1 MNQTRW
7 ERWGAASGFGA
18 LALSAA
24 AMVFER
30 GPLTPD
36 QSREA
41 VVAHLTANGS
51 AMLTQAMLFLAG
63 AAVYLWF
70 IGSLRTFLARAESGT
85 GRVSTVAFGAGVT
98 WIGVNVVAQA
108 FAVGLAMAPAAG
120 APPALIST
128 MNAMFTIAAL
138 PLGVMLI
145 AVAVVSLRH
154 RAFPAWIGW
163 LAVAA
168 AVSQFVLWYG
178 TVVHTGPLA
187 ADGWLSY
194 ALYFVFLAWF
204 IPAIVAMVRN
214 PGRPPAST
222 HEDAVR
228 LPEATQRMAG

>member
-7 ERWGAASGFGA
+7 EQWQAASGFAA
-18 LALSAA
+18 LALGGA
-24 AMVFER
+24 AMAFER

-41 VVAHLTANGS
+41 VIAHLTTDGS
-51 AMLTQAMLFLAG
+51 AMLIQAMLFLAG
-63 AAVYLWF
+63 GAVYLWF
-70 IGSLRTFLARAESGT
+70 IGSLRTFLTRAEGDT
-85 GRVSTVAFGAGVT
+85 GQLSAVAFGAGVT

-108 FAVGLAMAPAAG
+108 FAAGLAMAPTAG

-128 MNAMFTIAAL
+128 MNAIFTIAAL

-163 LAVAA
+163 LAAVAA
-168 AVSQFVLWYG
+168 LSQFVLWY
-178 TVVHTGPLA
+178 TTIVHTGPLA

-194 ALYFVFLAWF
+194 ALYPVFLVWLV
-204 IPAIVAMVRN
+204 PAIIVMIRN
-214 PGRPPAST
+214 PVRRPVGT
-222 HEDAVR
+222 HDDATHPPGTTRQTV
-228 LPEATQRMAG
+228 G